1 MKTRHYRP
9 FPIKQLNPSH
19 GGGQKVEPIM
29 KTEPKQTHSSVL
41 KSIAVE
47 FTAWI
52 KEEPKKWLKI
62 ALTVI
67 LILSVIIGLGECE
80 STLFFLTKS
89 VICII
94 VFVICGMKLKI
105 FRK

>member
-1 MKTRHYRP
+1 MKTRRYRP
-9 FPIKQLNPSH
+9 FPIKPLNPPQ
-19 GGGQKVEPIM
+19 GGVKKYIM
-29 KTEPKQTHSSVL
+29 KTNPKRTHLSVL
-41 KSIAVE
+41 KSIAVV

-80 STLFFLTKS
+80 STLFFLFKS

>member
-1 MKTRHYRP
+1 MYN
-9 FPIKQLNPSH
+9 LSNP
-19 GGGQKVEPIM
+19 KR
-29 KTEPKQTHSSVL
+29 THSGVL
-41 KSIAVE
+41 KSMAGV
-47 FTAWI
+47 FAAWM
-52 KEEPKKWLKI
+52 KEEPQKWLKI

-80 STLFFLTKS
+80 STLFFLFKS

-94 VFVICGMKLKI
+94 VFVICGLKLKI